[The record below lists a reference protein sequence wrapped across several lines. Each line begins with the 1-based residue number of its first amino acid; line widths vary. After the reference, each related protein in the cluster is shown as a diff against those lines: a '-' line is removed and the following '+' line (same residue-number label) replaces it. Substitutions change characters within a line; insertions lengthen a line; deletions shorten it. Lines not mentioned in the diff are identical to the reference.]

1 MNLIKIIIQAVFSVG
16 VLLVHFDISARSVG
30 ELNSVASVVQG
41 KANYHVSIEL
51 PDGVNGLTPE
61 LGIRYVQGASN
72 TTLGLA
78 FDLTGLSVITRCT
91 QTKQVDGVRGGI
103 GLNEKD
109 VYCLDGKRL
118 HLISGKLGKG
128 GSHYLVDDQW
138 QTKVV
143 AIGNQASGPK
153 SWTVYSSSGFITHY
167 GTSVHSKQDV
177 EGHGLVWKISTQK
190 DRFNN
195 QINYSYEEREGFL
208 YLKGLEYSD
217 VDITFRY
224 VSRPDVM
231 TNHYFG
237 KASTLDRLLEA
248 IVVKRAG
255 RQFREFKLSYDTAK
269 LQGKAWSRLASIKAC
284 SQLDCT
290 RPHLFEWAEPERHHS
305 EPVEKT
311 LFLLDE
317 FRGFITGDINRD
329 GMNDICYLTD
339 ELYCS
344 LNQANA
350 SFSAPKRWSSDF
362 SGSDWSQPEDVASLA
377 LIDINHDSYVDVC
390 GANQRGYYCALNAKR
405 EGFLPGRYWTEQFSI
420 SDYLRLVDINT
431 DGLIDLCN
439 LDSKQLSCLFNTGDK
454 FSQGAVLSRAAFTLE
469 KVYQS
474 ASFLSAIEDLNPVKM
489 PQVPLV
495 DINKDGYPDF
505 CGVEPTGDF
514 NCLLGHR
521 DAEGQLKL
529 SDKVTWAQRLP
540 IGLIIESEAYVTWDE
555 YNSDKAKVEA
565 LQRTLKVVDIT
576 GDALPDLCYRLGQEY
591 HCRVNLGDRFGA
603 AQVWLRL
610 NHQHWNSNHLKP
622 AREGSMRLVDKNHD
636 GLADLCYIVAD
647 KVFCGYGNGERFNRV
662 TEYTTITPDLDKLY
676 KKVKYSE
683 NYVKKLFG
691 IKTTVH
697 ALAVNN
703 VYGPYK
709 QGVDLTKDGVAG
721 DCYRSIKGLTC
732 IDQEITPL
740 ALLSQVST
748 AFGKLTKFHYESTS
762 EEHVFQPKDFD
773 APLYGVRPS
782 ITVVSELERSDGVG
796 GLNRFTY
803 SYFGFAAHPEHGL
816 LGFNEIHV
824 DDVLHQKKQISQNSY
839 DPMWSPYLSKT
850 EIWTEGIKVG
860 QTAFRYQSTPS
871 PILDRFWFH
880 LKEKQQISWGLGG
893 ELLTRKTTQYKEYD
907 RYGYPKITRV
917 RTEDHNGDLFVE
929 TTNTEYRHL
938 PYRWLLGKPSKISVT
953 KSNGYDAQTRHTE
966 FDYDPKTGALITQ
979 TIAPGHPLALRT
991 DFTYNSRG
999 FRVSEVT
1006 SGAGGERGSK
1016 TQYDNQG
1023 RVIRHT
1029 NPLGHSVVTKYHPL
1043 CGHPSSVTDAN
1054 GLTTRFKYDDYCRE
1068 TKQLLPDGSW
1078 LETWFEWSD
1087 GADVGIDPYGLALSD
1102 RSITMVTKQT
1112 SNGSSMRIYYDRFG
1126 REVRRVTVNGE
1137 GNDLVVDKVFDSQG
1151 RLVAE
1156 TLPYIQHSSYH
1167 EPQYW
1172 VKHTFDGLGRPIS
1185 HSRPTINGDEIV
1197 TELAYHGLEL
1207 RIIEPGGR
1215 ERRERANGL
1224 GQRVEV
1230 VENESSVI
1238 EYQYDAFSNLIRTNV
1253 NGLVTQMTYD
1263 SLGNK
1268 VETADPA
1275 MGTWRYGYN
1284 AWGELTWQ
1292 LDAKQQRTE
1301 FLYDQIGRKIQEK
1314 RGERVSGWQ
1323 YDQAFKGKL
1332 DKRYTKGNSRG
1343 YRYDKLGRTSS
1354 MTLTIDGKDY
1364 LTRYQYGEG
1373 SRLNRVTYPSGMKVD
1388 RQYDINGYLKRLS
1401 IPKSDIWDSQYVQ
1414 LELALEETSARIAQ
1428 LEMRAYE
1435 LENKAQFYIQESE
1448 RLRQAAQQLFKQS
1461 DKYEKQAMELNGHA
1475 RSLFKLASV
1484 NLDKASRYR
1493 ESANYYW
1500 QTFGNRVF
1508 NFYKTEGGYAHYKYE
1523 KCKKKDFKGNCKKKE
1538 FFTSQVPVWMVKTG
1552 YCINFKGNS
1561 HCYSGPRRSVNLTHT
1576 YNQWADHYQALADSQ
1591 QAEARKEK
1599 AKAKTKTQ
1607 QAKFASEKAAKMI
1620 AKARQVA
1627 NLAKNQTKLLAK
1639 LTNEL
1644 DSLIKTES
1652 ALQQILDDRL
1662 KDETEQV
1669 IWLATKRDNFGRVS
1683 GELFGNGFVTLKEVD
1698 HAQGRVVRIKSSL
1711 GKNKRY
1717 DVRYTYDRR
1726 GNVTSKSN
1734 LYLQREQYYQ
1744 YDAFNRLVN
1753 WEYADSK
1760 QNTYYSRGYQ
1770 YDVYGNLLSKTGQE
1784 QFEVE
1789 PSGLLKGKMVY
1800 DANGNLISG
1809 KGRKIRWSRFNKATY
1824 INDNGDVVRFE
1835 YGSEQE
1841 RVKQRTG
1848 QTTTIYI
1855 SSEYKVVTSVDAK
1868 GREIVSMHHRFL
1880 ADNQMVA
1887 EHIKTL
1893 ISDQKQIDKTAYFH
1907 TDALG
1912 SAELISDTNGVI
1924 QIERG
1929 YTPFGEQL
1937 AELELSS
1944 PPLFSSR
1951 QMRGF
1956 TGHENV
1962 AVGTLVNMNAR
1973 LYDPQL
1979 GRFLSA
1985 DSFVQDPSMSQ
1996 SYNRYSYVLNN
2007 PVKYTDPTGHFWE
2020 LAAIGFAIFV
2030 GSQTFGDP
2038 TIQQVG
2044 AIVGTTIMAF
2054 GANGIFS
2061 KLGEMARYAASGAST
2076 SFVSNIVVTGDI
2088 ESAASSAAIGGAS
2101 AMITHT
2107 LAHNTSLS
2115 RFADGQQWHAALP
2128 FAHGVA
2134 QGGIHELQGGEFK
2147 QGFISGVVG
2156 KLGGQVVHSR
2166 FDRSQVYEQM
2176 AGMAVVSSIAAV
2188 ASGANSRDAVLR
2200 SAVSTVTIYLYND
2213 IARMRI
2219 MNKRA
2224 ENDVALVKSIEW
2236 KKTMMFI
2243 SETSAYIATVC
2254 VWAGR
2259 LECVA
2264 ISGTISTGTAFVALT
2279 IDVLDGGD
2287 IDEVSVA
2294 GLTNSL
2300 ATTQVS
2306 NRAVELLPLQYEMP
2320 VRIIF
2325 DSYGHVSKFLFDE
2338 ASENAKKQDK

>member
-1 MNLIKIIIQAVFSVG
+1 M
-16 VLLVHFDISARSVG
+16 
-30 ELNSVASVVQG
+30 
-41 KANYHVSIEL
+41 
-51 PDGVNGLTPE
+51 NGLTPE
-61 LGIRYVQGASN
+61 LGIRYTQGGAN

-78 FDLTGLSVITRCT
+78 FELSGLSVITRCT

-143 AIGNQASGPK
+143 AIGNQDSGPQ

-167 GTSVHSKQDV
+167 GTSLHSKQDV

-208 YLKGLEYSD
+208 YLKALEYSD
-217 VDITFRY
+217 VKIAFLY

-237 KASTLDRLLEA
+237 KSSTLGRLLEA
-248 IVVKRAG
+248 VVVKRAG
-255 RQFREFKLSYDTAK
+255 RKFREFKLSYDTVK
-269 LQGKAWSRLASIKAC
+269 LQGKPWSRLASIKAC

-290 RPHLFEWAEPERHHS
+290 RPHLFEWAESESYFS

-317 FRGFITGDINRD
+317 FRGFITGDLNRD

-350 SFSAPKRWSSDF
+350 SFSAPKRWSRDF
-362 SGSDWSQPEDVASLA
+362 FGGDWNKPEDIASLA
-377 LIDINHDSYVDVC
+377 LIDINNDSYVDVC
-390 GANQRGYYCALNAKR
+390 GANQHGYYCALNAKGVR
-405 EGFLPGRYWTEQFSI
+405 FLPGRYWTEQFSI

-431 DGLIDLCN
+431 DGLIDLCT
-439 LDSKQLSCLFNTGDK
+439 LDSEQLTCLYNTGDK
-454 FSQGAVLSRAAFTLE
+454 FSQRAVLSRAGFTLE
-469 KVYQS
+469 KVYSS
-474 ASFLSAIEDLNPVKM
+474 ASFLTVTKDFDPVKM

-505 CGVEPTGDF
+505 CGVELTGDF

-521 DAEGQLKL
+521 NAQGQLML
-529 SDKVTWAQRLP
+529 SDKVTWAEGLP
-540 IGLIIESEAYVTWDE
+540 IGLILDADIYVTEDQ
-555 YNSDKAKVEA
+555 YRSDKAKIEA
-565 LQRTLKVVDIT
+565 LQRTLKVIDIT

-591 HCRVNLGDRFGA
+591 LCRVNHGDRFGA
-603 AQVWLRL
+603 AQVWLRF
-610 NHQHWNSNHLKP
+610 NSQHWNSNHLNS
-622 AREGSMRLVDKNHD
+622 AREGSLRLVDKNHD

-662 TEYTTITPDLDKLY
+662 SEYTTITPDLDKLHE
-676 KKVKYSE
+676 KVKYSE
-683 NYVKKLFG
+683 NYIKKIFG

-721 DCYRSIKGLTC
+721 DCYRSIKGLAC

-740 ALLSQVST
+740 ALLTQVST
-748 AFGKLTKFHYESTS
+748 AFGKLTKFRYQSTN
-762 EEHVFQPKDFD
+762 EGNVFQPKDFV
-773 APLYGVRPS
+773 APLFGVKPS
-782 ITVVSELERSDGVG
+782 ITVVSELEQSDGVG
-796 GLNRFTY
+796 GLNRSAY
-803 SYFGFAAHPEHGL
+803 SYFGFAAHPELGM

-824 DDVLHQKKQISQNSY
+824 DDVLHQKKQISLNGY
-839 DPMWSPYLSKT
+839 DHNWSPYLSKT
-850 EIWTEGIKVG
+850 ETWIQGVKVG
-860 QTAFRYQSTPS
+860 QIEFHYQSAPS
-871 PILDRFWFH
+871 PVLGRLWFQ
-880 LKEKQQISWGLGG
+880 LKEKQQINWGLGG
-893 ELLTRKTTQYKEYD
+893 ELLTRKKTQYKDYD
-907 RYGYPKITRV
+907 RYGYPKVTKV
-917 RTEDHNGDLFVE
+917 KTEDQNGGVFLE

-953 KSNGYDAQTRHTE
+953 KSNGYDTQTRHTE
-966 FDYDPKTGALITQ
+966 FEYDPKTGALLTQ
-979 TIAPGHPLALRT
+979 TIAPDHPLALRT
-991 DFTYNSRG
+991 NFTYNSRG

-1016 TQYDNQG
+1016 TQYDDQG
-1023 RVIRHT
+1023 RIIKHT

-1043 CGHPSSVTDAN
+1043 CAKPSAVTDAN

-1068 TKQLLPDGSW
+1068 TKQLFPDGSW

-1112 SNGSSMRIYYDRFG
+1112 SNGSSARSYFDRFG
-1126 REVRRVTVNGE
+1126 REVRKVTVNDE

-1151 RLVAE
+1151 QLVAE
-1156 TLPYIQHSSYH
+1156 TLPYIHHLSYH

-1172 VKHTFDGLGRPIS
+1172 IKHTFDGLGRPIS
-1185 HSRPTINGDEIV
+1185 HSRPTIKGDEIV
-1197 TELAYHGLEL
+1197 TELAYHGLEV
-1207 RIIEPGGR
+1207 RIVEPGGR

-1253 NGLVTQMTYD
+1253 NGLVTLMTYD

-1292 LDAKQQRTE
+1292 LDAKQQRVE
-1301 FLYDQIGRKIQEK
+1301 FHYDQIGRKIQEK
-1314 RGERVSGWQ
+1314 RGDRVSAWQ

-1332 DKRYTKGNSRG
+1332 DKRYTKGNARG
-1343 YRYDKLGRTSS
+1343 YRYDELGRMSS

-1364 LTRYQYGEG
+1364 LTQYQYGEG

-1388 RQYDINGYLKRLS
+1388 RQYDVNGNLKRLS

-1448 RLRQAAQQLFKQS
+1448 RLRQAAQQLVKQS
-1461 DKYEKQAMELNGHA
+1461 DKYEKQAIELNNHA

-1484 NLDKASRYR
+1484 NLDKASSYR
-1493 ESANYYW
+1493 ESANYFW

-1508 NFYKTEGGYAHYKYE
+1508 KLYKTKGGYAQYKYE
-1523 KCKKKDFKGNCKKKE
+1523 KCKKKDFKGNCKKKDV
-1538 FFTSQVPVWMVKTG
+1538 FTSQVPVWMVKVG
-1552 YCINFKGNS
+1552 YCIQLKGNTR
-1561 HCYSGPRRSVNLTHT
+1561 CYSGPRRSVNLTHV
-1576 YNQWADHYQALADSQ
+1576 YNQWADHYQVLADTQ
-1591 QAEARKEK
+1591 QAEARIEK

-1607 QAKFASEKAAKMI
+1607 QANLASEKAAKMTEK
-1620 AKARQVA
+1620 AKQFAK
-1627 NLAKNQTKLLAK
+1627 LAKNQTQLLAK
-1639 LTNEL
+1639 LTDEL

-1652 ALQQILDDRL
+1652 ELQQILDDRL

-1698 HAQGRVVRIKSSL
+1698 HAQGRVARITASL

-1717 DVRYTYDRR
+1717 DVRYTYDQR
-1726 GNVTSKSN
+1726 GNVISKSN
-1734 LYLQREQYYQ
+1734 LSLQREQHYQ

-1753 WEYADSK
+1753 WEFADAK

-1784 QFEVE
+1784 RFEVE
-1789 PSGLLKGKMVY
+1789 PSGLLKGSMTY

-1809 KGRKIRWSRFNKATY
+1809 KGRKIKWSSFNKATQ

-1848 QTTTIYI
+1848 QATTIYV
-1855 SSEYKVVTSVDAK
+1855 SSEYQVVTSVDAK
-1868 GREIVSMHHRFL
+1868 GKEVISMHHRFL

-1887 EHIKTL
+1887 EHVKTL
-1893 ISDQKQIDKTAYFH
+1893 LSGQKQIDKTAYFH

-1929 YTPFGEQL
+1929 YTPFGEKL

-1956 TGHENV
+1956 TGHEYV
-1962 AVGTLVNMNAR
+1962 AGGTLVNMNAR

-2038 TIQQVG
+2038 AIQQIG
-2044 AIVGTTIMAF
+2044 AIVGTTLMSF
-2054 GANGIFS
+2054 GAAGIFS
-2061 KLGEMARYAASGAST
+2061 GLGEVAQYAASGAST
-2076 SFVSNIVVTGDI
+2076 SFVSNIVVTGDL
-2088 ESAASSAAIGGAS
+2088 ESAASAAAIGGAS
-2101 AMITHT
+2101 AMITHA

-2115 RFADGQQWHAALP
+2115 PFADGQQWHSALP
-2128 FAHGVA
+2128 LAHGVA

-2156 KLGGQVVHSR
+2156 KFGGRVVHST
-2166 FDRSQVYEQM
+2166 FNESQVYEQM
-2176 AGMAVVSSIAAV
+2176 AGMAVVSSVAAV
-2188 ASGANSRDAVLR
+2188 ASGANSRDAVMR
-2200 SAVSTVTIYLYND
+2200 SAVSSLTIYLYND

-2224 ENDVALVKSIEW
+2224 ENDVGLLESIEW
-2236 KKTMMFI
+2236 KKTMVAI
-2243 SETSAYIATVC
+2243 SNVSSQVTTVC
-2254 VWAGR
+2254 VMRANVY
-2259 LECVA
+2259 CVA
-2264 ISGTISTGTAFVALT
+2264 IFGTASLSTAGIAVA
-2279 IDVLDGGD
+2279 IDMLDGGD
-2287 IDEVSVA
+2287 FNEVSAA
-2294 GLTNSL
+2294 GFTNSF
-2300 ATTQVS
+2300 ATMKVS
-2306 NRAVELLPLQYEMP
+2306 KKVIGTLPARYEVP
-2320 VRIIF
+2320 ALIVF
-2325 DSYGHVSKFLFDE
+2325 DSYGHISTFLFNE
-2338 ASENAKKQDK
+2338 ASENAKKQND